1 MLNERLS
8 EGKLRLTPL
17 GGLGE
22 IGRNM
27 LVLEYED
34 NMVIID
40 AGSMFPETDMLGID
54 MVIPDLS
61 YVFER
66 ADRVEAVI
74 ITHGHLDHIG
84 ALPYLM
90 EKVHAPIYAT
100 RLTRGLIE
108 VKMHES
114 HIQNADIRL
123 IDAGDTLSL
132 SHFNF
137 EFFHVNHSIPDG
149 VGLAIDT
156 PVGLL
161 VHSGDF
167 KIDAT
172 PVYDRP
178 TDLGKLAELG
188 ERGVLLFL
196 SDSTNSET
204 PGYTPSERA
213 LGETI
218 DRLFDQ
224 AEGRVLLTTFASNI
238 SRIQQVMDIAQD
250 YGRRIAVVGRS
261 MRENVGVARELG
273 YLTVPDEAL
282 INLNDIN
289 SLPEHELTLIC
300 TGSQGE
306 PTSAL
311 VRMGEG
317 RYHSVSIVPGDTIII
332 SASAIPGNEEL
343 INRTLDNLFRLG
355 ADVYYDE
362 ILDVHVSGHASQE
375 EQRLVLS
382 LVRPQYFVPIHGEY
396 RHLVLHGKL
405 AKQCGV
411 APENVLIA
419 ETGDVL
425 EVTPSHVELVKGI
438 RGRNIFVDGRS
449 VGDIGRDVIEE
460 RQVLARNGFLV
471 ATVMVDKYTGGI
483 LGEPTIIT
491 RGFLQEA
498 ESKEILE
505 EMKQEIEKAI
515 EGGGTASEME
525 RNVQSHLQSY
535 MSTNLGR
542 RPVVIS
548 EVKKV

>member
-1 MLNERLS
+1 MFNETLS

-27 LVLEYED
+27 LVLEYEESI
-34 NMVIID
+34 VIID
-40 AGSMFPETDMLGID
+40 AGFMFPEVDMLGID

-90 EKVHAPIYAT
+90 EKVDAPIYAT
-100 RLTRGLIE
+100 RLTKGLIE

-114 HIQNADIRL
+114 HIQNADIRV
-123 IDAGDTLSL
+123 IQAGDTLGL
-132 SHFNF
+132 SHFDF

-149 VGLAIDT
+149 IGLAIDT

-167 KIDAT
+167 KFDAT
-172 PVYDRP
+172 PVYGRP

-188 ERGVLLFL
+188 ERGVHLFL
-196 SDSTNSET
+196 ADSTNSET
-204 PGYTPSERA
+204 PGYTPSEQA

-218 DRLFDQ
+218 ERLFDQ
-224 AEGRVLLTTFASNI
+224 AEGRVLLATFASNI
-238 SRIQQVMDIAQD
+238 SRIQQVMDIARAD
-250 YGRRIAVVGRS
+250 GRRIAVVGRS

-273 YLTVPDEAL
+273 YLNVPDEAL
-282 INLNDIN
+282 INLNQIDN
-289 SLPEHELTLIC
+289 FPDHELTLIC

-311 VRMGEG
+311 VRMGQR

-355 ADVYYDE
+355 ADVYYHD

-375 EQRLVLS
+375 EQKLMLS
-382 LVRPQYFVPIHGEY
+382 LVQPEYFVPIHGEY
-396 RHLVLHGKL
+396 RHLVLHGKT
-405 AKQCGV
+405 AGQCGV

-425 EVTPSHVELVKGI
+425 EITPSHVQLIKDI
-438 RGRNIFVDGRS
+438 HDRNIFVDGRS
-449 VGDIGRDVIEE
+449 VGDIGHDVIEQ
-460 RQVLARNGFLV
+460 RQALSRNGFLV
-471 ATVMVDKYTGGI
+471 GAVMVDKYTGGV

-491 RGFLQEA
+491 RGFLRENDS
-498 ESKEILE
+498 EEILE
-505 EMKQEIEKAI
+505 EMRQEIEEAI
-515 EGGGTASEME
+515 ESGGTRTEME
-525 RNVQSHLQSY
+525 RNVQSRLESY
-535 MSTNLGR
+535 TSQKLGR
-542 RPVVIS
+542 RPIVIS

>member
-1 MLNERLS
+1 MLSKTLP

-27 LVLEYED
+27 LVLEYGESI
-34 NMVIID
+34 VIID
-40 AGSMFPETDMLGID
+40 AGFMFPEVDMLGID

-90 EKVHAPIYAT
+90 EKVDAPIYAT

-114 HIQNADIRL
+114 HIQRADIRV
-123 IDAGDTLSL
+123 IEAGDTLSIPP
-132 SHFNF
+132 FDF

-149 VGLAIDT
+149 VGMAIDT

-167 KIDAT
+167 KFDAT

-178 TDLGKLAELG
+178 TDLGKLAEFG

-204 PGYTPSERA
+204 PGYTPSEQA

-218 DRLFDQ
+218 ARLFDQ
-224 AEGRVLLTTFASNI
+224 AKGRVLLTTFASNI
-238 SRIQQVMDIAQD
+238 SRIQQVMDISQE

-261 MRENVGVARELG
+261 MRENVSVSRELG
-273 YLTVPDEAL
+273 YLDVPDEAL
-282 INLNDIN
+282 INLNQIDD
-289 SLPEHELTLIC
+289 LPDHRLTLIC

-311 VRMGEG
+311 VRMGQR
-317 RYHSVSIVPGDTIII
+317 RYHSVNIVPGDTIIV

-343 INRTLDNLFRLG
+343 INRTHDNLFRLG
-355 ADVYYDE
+355 ADVYYYD

-382 LVRPQYFVPIHGEY
+382 LVRPEYFVPIHGEY

-405 AKQCGV
+405 AEQCGV

-425 EVTPSHVELVKGI
+425 EITPSRVELIKDI
-438 RGRNIFVDGRS
+438 HERNVFVDGQS
-449 VGDIGRDVIEE
+449 VGEIGRDVIEE
-460 RQVLARNGFLV
+460 RQALARNGFLV

-483 LGEPTIIT
+483 LGEPTIAT
-491 RGFLQEA
+491 RGLLKEA
-498 ESKEILE
+498 DSKELFE
-505 EMKQEIEKAI
+505 EMREEIEKAI
-515 EGGGTASEME
+515 EGGGTRAEME
-525 RNVQSHLQSY
+525 RNVQSRLQSY
-535 MSTNLGR
+535 TSANLGR
-542 RPVVIS
+542 RPIVIS

>member
-1 MLNERLS
+1 MFNETLT

-27 LVLEYED
+27 LVLEYEESI
-34 NMVIID
+34 VIID
-40 AGSMFPETDMLGID
+40 AGFMFPEVDMLGID

-90 EKVHAPIYAT
+90 EKIDAPMYAT

-114 HIQNADIRL
+114 HIQRADIRL
-123 IDAGDTLSL
+123 IKAGDTLSI
-132 SHFNF
+132 SHFDF

-149 VGLAIDT
+149 VGMAIET

-167 KIDAT
+167 KFDAT

-204 PGYTPSERA
+204 PGYTPSEQA

-218 DRLFDQ
+218 TRLFDQ
-224 AEGRVLLTTFASNI
+224 ARGRVLLTTFASNI
-238 SRIQQVMDIAQD
+238 SRIQQVMDISQE

-261 MRENVGVARELG
+261 MRENVGVSRELG
-273 YLTVPDEAL
+273 YLKVPDEAL
-282 INLNDIN
+282 INLNQIDDV
-289 SLPEHELTLIC
+289 PDHRLTLIC

-311 VRMGEG
+311 VRMGQR
-317 RYHSVSIVPGDTIII
+317 RYHSVSIVPGDTIIV

-343 INRTLDNLFRLG
+343 INRTHDNLFRLG
-355 ADVYYDE
+355 ADVYYDD

-382 LVRPQYFVPIHGEY
+382 LVRPEYFVPIHGEY

-411 APENVLIA
+411 APEKVLIA

-425 EVTPSHVELVKGI
+425 EITPSRVELIKDI
-438 RGRNIFVDGRS
+438 HDRNVFVDGSS
-449 VGDIGRDVIEE
+449 VGEIGREVIEE
-460 RQVLARNGFLV
+460 RQALSRNGFLV
-471 ATVMVDKYTGGI
+471 STVMVDKYTGGI
-483 LGEPTIIT
+483 LGEPTITT
-491 RGFLQEA
+491 RGFLKEA

-505 EMKQEIEKAI
+505 EMEKEIEEAV
-515 EGGGTASEME
+515 EGGGTRAEME
-525 RNVQSHLQSY
+525 RSVRGRLQSY
-535 MSTNLGR
+535 MSRTLGR
-542 RPVVIS
+542 RPIVIA